1 MTTTTNERI
10 GPRRVN
16 DPFLDGWMVVR
27 SFVNRVGVS
36 RLRVVTH
43 SVGRL
48 DGWMQS
54 SQIKIN
60 QSEWMRASLFFFLL
74 LLQGEKFDFS
84 QPGIFQRART
94 RANAC
99 EWMDGW
105 MDARID
111 FE

>member
-27 SFVNRVGVS
+27 SVVRSVVNRVGVS

-60 QSEWMRASLFFFLL
+60 QSEWMRASLFFFFLI
-74 LLQGEKFDFS
+74 LQGEKFDF
-84 QPGIFQRART
+84 
-94 RANAC
+94 
-99 EWMDGW
+99 
-105 MDARID
+105 
-111 FE
+111 